1 VLTDFDEKTLNLQ
14 GSILGFGE
22 LNEYK
27 LESIDDTLFM
37 YLRSLEKP
45 EISFITTSP
54 FDWYKDY
61 SLKLDDHL
69 KGKLK
74 IEKPEDALVLCI
86 VTIRETINSST
97 INLAAPLIINI
108 NQRIGLQH
116 VLQDTKYTANSLL
129 ITNPRSEGEAGE

>member
-1 VLTDFDEKTLNLQ
+1 VLTDFDEKTLNFQ

-61 SLKLDDHL
+61 SLKLDEHL
-69 KGKLK
+69 KDKLK
-74 IEKPEDALVLCI
+74 IEKPEDALVLSI